1 MSIKKEL
8 ISIVE
13 KIIKIKIINT
23 KYIGLGKHDK
33 WDSLAHLNLLLEVEK
48 NFGFKFTMKE
58 MTKINTFNEILVKIK
73 TFKNK

>member
-1 MSIKKEL
+1 MSIEKEL
-8 ISIVE
+8 ILIVE
-13 KIIKIKIINT
+13 KIIKIKRINT
-23 KYIGLGKHDK
+23 KNIGLGKHDK

-58 MTKINTFNEILVKIK
+58 MTKINTFNEILIKIK